1 MALGRYQETSLTN
14 AGTLLEGGFRM
25 GVAGTAGVF
34 AGGSLG
40 TVLGIGNL
48 TGFTENIE
56 KTTTQAGNSDQPDMR
71 VANHTLTIT
80 FDLLE
85 FWLPS
90 FDLIRGGSLDVE
102 NAATAPTYLTGGT
115 ASTNVLSTGGLN
127 TLAGKAFAFENT
139 GIVNGATV
147 QTILIAYLARI
158 EQGLAFTPKTDH
170 DTDPVMVMPFT
181 LTAELDTSRTAGD
194 QLYIIETELGV

>member
-1 MALGRYQETSLTN
+1 MALGQYQQTSLTN

-85 FWLPS
+85 FWPPS
-90 FDLIRGGSLDVE
+90 FDLIRGGSLDIE
-102 NAATAPTYLTGGT
+102 NAATASTYIGGT
-115 ASTNVLSTGGLN
+115 GTANTITTGGLN
-127 TLAGKAFAFENT
+127 TLTGKAFCFENT
-139 GIVNGATV
+139 TVVSGATAV
-147 QTILIAYLARI
+147 TVLIAYLARI
-158 EQGLAFTPKTDH
+158 EAGLAFTPKTDH

-194 QLYIIETELGV
+194 QLYIIESELGV